1 MKFNIRTDGRPI
13 DVPAIEQA
21 LQQADPSAMIDLDG
35 TTASLRIST
44 YLEGGELLGL
54 MSGAGFT
61 IPSAD
66 LERLPSEC
74 CGGCG
79 G

>member
-1 MKFNIRTDGRPI
+1 MKFNIRTNGRPI

>member
-1 MKFNIRTDGRPI
+1 MKFNIRTNGRAV
-13 DVPAIEQA
+13 DVAAVEQA
-21 LQQADPSAMIDLDG
+21 LQEADPAAMIDLDG
-35 TTASLRIST
+35 ATASLRIST

-66 LERLPSEC
+66 LELLPSDC